1 MQADLPLES
10 TWVWASR
17 PQALDI
23 VSYTKPNGAKD
34 VTYTMVLVIPADQ
47 TVY

>member
-1 MQADLPLES
+1 MDVVIRSPR
-10 TWVWASR
+10 VWASR

-34 VTYTMVLVIPADQ
+34 VIYTKVLVIPADQ